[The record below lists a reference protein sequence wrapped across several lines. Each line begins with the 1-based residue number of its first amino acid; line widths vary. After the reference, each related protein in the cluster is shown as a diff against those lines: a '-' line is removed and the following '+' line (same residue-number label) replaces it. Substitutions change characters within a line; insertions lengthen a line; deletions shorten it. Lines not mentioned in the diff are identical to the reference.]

1 MSLNHHHRHKP
12 RSSGLREAL
21 RNNITNWNQPL
32 PFHVKVSK
40 FVKNSWIKVSTGSTC
55 CGHEGEPGC

>member
-1 MSLNHHHRHKP
+1 MSSDHHRKP
-12 RSSGLREAL
+12 RSPGLRQEL

-40 FVKNSWIKVSTGSTC
+40 LVKNLWAKVSTGSTC
-55 CGHEGEPGC
+55 CGYDGEPGC

>member
-1 MSLNHHHRHKP
+1 MCADHHHQSP
-12 RSSGLREAL
+12 SPGLRVAL

-40 FVKNSWIKVSTGSTC
+40 LVRNLWIRVVTRSTC
-55 CGHEGEPGC
+55 CGHAGEPGC

>member
-1 MSLNHHHRHKP
+1 MCANHHHQSH
-12 RSSGLREAL
+12 SAGLRVAL

-40 FVKNSWIKVSTGSTC
+40 TIRNLWIRAATGSTC
-55 CGHEGEPGC
+55 CGHAGEPGC

>member
-1 MSLNHHHRHKP
+1 MSADHQPEP
-12 RSSGLREAL
+12 RSPRLYERL

-32 PFHVKVSK
+32 PFHVKINK
-40 FVKNSWIKVSTGSTC
+40 LARNLWIKVATGSTC

>member
-1 MSLNHHHRHKP
+1 MSSDHHRKP
-12 RSSGLREAL
+12 RSPGLRQRL

-40 FVKNSWIKVSTGSTC
+40 LVKNLWTKVSTGSTC